1 MRSPW
6 QMALAHPLNLA
17 MLGLI
22 VIAGLLAAWWLAPIG
37 LVLWAIMVIVLATSP
52 AMRLNYDAEKRT
64 SLPMRFQT
72 LFNRLQRNQV
82 SIYNTLSN
90 SPANVRRVFAPVQT
104 EVEKLVNE
112 AYGLALRQ
120 TAAENYRKV
129 TTSRADI
136 EAELTHINEAL
147 KLLTDPLIIQRY
159 AESRESLE
167 ERLATSKNAESR
179 LDKLEAQ
186 MNSLATE
193 LDTVVAQVATI
204 QTYDASEMGGQVQ
217 GIVEKLE
224 QERREIKQLEQTL
237 RGANV

>member
-1 MRSPW
+1 
-6 QMALAHPLNLA
+6 
-17 MLGLI
+17 
-22 VIAGLLAAWWLAPIG
+22 
-37 LVLWAIMVIVLATSP
+37 
-52 AMRLNYDAEKRT
+52 
-64 SLPMRFQT
+64 
-72 LFNRLQRNQV
+72 
-82 SIYNTLSN
+82 
-90 SPANVRRVFAPVQT
+90 VRRVFAPVQT

-159 AESRESLE
+159 EESRESLE